1 MELYNICGLP
11 MIEPFGTFP
20 ITDASVVS
28 STLSFIHT
36 IFASHF
42 FGLLCLHKYPGL
54 NLSQFRGIDAN
65 QATEHFVHTES
76 CASSYS

>member
-1 MELYNICGLP
+1 MQLYNIYGLP

-20 ITDASVVS
+20 VKDASVVS
-28 STLSFIHT
+28 SILSFIHT

-42 FGLLCLHKYPGL
+42 FVLLCFHKYPGL

-65 QATEHFVHTES
+65 QAIEHFVNIES
-76 CASSYS
+76 CASS